1 MTRERGPGTGTP
13 LVGRGAELDDLDG
26 LVASTAGGTGA
37 AVLLEGEAGVGKSA
51 LVAAI
56 RSSAQLFGLAVLS
69 SPPAADDDGG
79 LDRGPRVVVVEDLHA
94 ADADTLAEMD
104 ALARRGVTPGTLVV
118 ATLRPGARSEAL
130 ADVVTAWTRAG
141 ARHVELRPLTGEAA
155 LTLAEQLFAQPLGPS
170 LRGWVA
176 GTGGN
181 PQLVHDLVDALDR
194 PGLLHVVDD
203 ALEPVDSR
211 WVAALDHVVRG
222 RVAYLGGDVLE
233 LLATASVLGASFVV
247 GDLAALAGCSVAD
260 CWRLLR
266 HALAAGV
273 VHAHGD
279 RLAFRHDLVRGA
291 LYSGLDA
298 ADRRAL
304 HADAA
309 RALEA
314 AGAPGSVV
322 AGHRARSA

>member
-13 LVGRGAELDDLDG
+13 LVGRAAELDDLDG

-51 LVAAI
+51 LVDAV
-56 RSSAQLFGLAVLS
+56 RSSARLLGLTVLS
-69 SPPAADDDGG
+69 AAPSVDDGG
-79 LDRGPRVVVVEDLHA
+79 PDHGPRVVVVEDLHA
-94 ADADTLAEMD
+94 ADAETLVALD
-104 ALARRGVTPGTLVV
+104 ALARLGVTPGTLVV
-118 ATLRPGARSEAL
+118 ATMRPGARSQAL

-141 ARHVELRPLTGEAA
+141 ARHLELRPLTGEAA
-155 LTLAEQLFAQPLGPS
+155 LALAEQLLAQPLGPQ

-181 PQLVHDLVDALDR
+181 PRLVHDLVDALDR
-194 PGLLHVVDD
+194 PGLLHAVDD
-203 ALEPVDSR
+203 ALEPVDAR
-211 WVAALDHVVRG
+211 WVPALDHVVRG
-222 RVAYLGGDVLE
+222 RVAYLGGDVLD
-233 LLATASVLGASFVV
+233 LLATASVLGVSFVV
-247 GDLAALAGCSVAD
+247 VDLASLAGCSVAD

-298 ADRRAL
+298 TDRRAL
-304 HADAA
+304 HAGAA

-322 AGHRARSA
+322 AGHRARSG